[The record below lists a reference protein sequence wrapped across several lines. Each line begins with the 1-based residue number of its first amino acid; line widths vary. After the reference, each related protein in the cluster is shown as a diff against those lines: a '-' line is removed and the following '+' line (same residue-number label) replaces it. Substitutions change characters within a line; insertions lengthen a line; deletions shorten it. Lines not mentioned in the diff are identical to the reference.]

1 MKNKVYI
8 GWDIGGANTKICVFD
23 STFNIIRI
31 ECININ
37 IWSNF
42 KELNN
47 LFDKISKEYS
57 VYVIFNYITITAESC
72 DNFKDRKTGILS
84 ILKNCNSFILGHKL
98 FYTNQDRYIDSD
110 SAINNP
116 ENLYS
121 TNWILTSKFVNK
133 SKNIHLII
141 DIGSTTT
148 DFIYKNMDVK
158 ENINDHLR
166 LINNSLLY
174 AGVIRTPISML
185 LNEVNYFSKNI
196 PLINEFFSTTGDVFN
211 LTNDINFEKLDYFG
225 ADNLEYSKENSFKRL
240 ARSIGL
246 DYQKEM
252 QSEII
257 KISHMIKKEFANII
271 FKKIK
276 LLLGNELQNITLSSI
291 GEGSFLVKYLAHK
304 YKIKYF
310 SIDNENIFTTD
321 NVDKKILYK
330 NFTAAL
336 VVKNFHRTF

>member
-1 MKNKVYI
+1 MKSNFFI

-72 DNFKDRKTGILS
+72 DNMDIWSRLITP
-84 ILKNCNSFILGHKL
+84 KNCNSFILGHKL
-98 FYTNQDRYIDSD
+98 FYTNQDRYIDFD
-110 SAINNP
+110 SAKNNP

-148 DFIYKNMDVK
+148 DFIYKNMDIK
-158 ENINDHLR
+158 ENR
-166 LINNSLLY
+166 L
-174 AGVIRTPISML
+174 
-185 LNEVNYFSKNI
+185 
-196 PLINEFFSTTGDVFN
+196 
-211 LTNDINFEKLDYFG
+211 
-225 ADNLEYSKENSFKRL
+225 
-240 ARSIGL
+240 
-246 DYQKEM
+246 
-252 QSEII
+252 
-257 KISHMIKKEFANII
+257 
-271 FKKIK
+271 
-276 LLLGNELQNITLSSI
+276 
-291 GEGSFLVKYLAHK
+291 
-304 YKIKYF
+304 
-310 SIDNENIFTTD
+310 
-321 NVDKKILYK
+321 
-330 NFTAAL
+330 
-336 VVKNFHRTF
+336 